1 MWGCFLFMYTV
12 ASAWRGMP
20 WSHLN
25 FTTSNPHVCSSVI
38 IRMNADTTGAIRTVE
53 RCEQQNGASIILAVV
68 SKVSLS
74 LHLKLDL

>member
-1 MWGCFLFMYTV
+1 
-12 ASAWRGMP
+12 
-20 WSHLN
+20 
-25 FTTSNPHVCSSVI
+25 
-38 IRMNADTTGAIRTVE
+38 MNADTTGAIRTVE